1 MSAEIIDLKQ
11 FVKNSKTIK
20 VSHEPLV
27 EHKKDE
33 ASKIVDEII
42 SLVNK
47 FCLTYNTQ
55 SEETAPAQKNKQKT
69 ERVRISKKMLKNKSR
84 S

>member
-55 SEETAPAQKNKQKT
+55 SEETAPAKKNKQKT
-69 ERVRISKKMLKNKSR
+69 GRVRISKKILKNKLQS
-84 S
+84 